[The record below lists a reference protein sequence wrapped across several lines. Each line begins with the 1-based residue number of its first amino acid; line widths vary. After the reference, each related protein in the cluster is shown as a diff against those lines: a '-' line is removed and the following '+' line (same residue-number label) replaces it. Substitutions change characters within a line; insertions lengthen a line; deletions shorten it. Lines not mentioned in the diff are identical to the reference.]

1 MCQTKR
7 TKRVDRTM
15 IKIICLGKIKEDY
28 LNELINDYKD
38 RINKYHKL
46 EIIELKDENNL
57 LSEKQN
63 IEKHLGKDDYI
74 IALDINGEQLNSVS
88 LAKKIDETFISHS
101 TITFIIGSSEGL
113 HEDIKARANY
123 RLSFSKMTFPHGL
136 FRGILLE
143 QIYRSFKILTIGMK
157 N

>member
-1 MCQTKR
+1 
-7 TKRVDRTM
+7 M
-15 IKIICLGKIKEDY
+15 IKIICLGKIKEEY
-28 LNELINDYKD
+28 LNNLTNDYKE
-38 RINKYHKL
+38 RINKYHKI

-57 LSEKQN
+57 YNEKIN
-63 IEKHLGKDDYI
+63 IEKHLGKDDYV
-74 IALDINGEQLNSVS
+74 IALDIDGKEIDSIS

-113 HEDIKARANY
+113 HEDIKNRANY

-143 QIYRSFKILTIGMK
+143 QIYRSFKILNNEK
-157 N
+157 YHK